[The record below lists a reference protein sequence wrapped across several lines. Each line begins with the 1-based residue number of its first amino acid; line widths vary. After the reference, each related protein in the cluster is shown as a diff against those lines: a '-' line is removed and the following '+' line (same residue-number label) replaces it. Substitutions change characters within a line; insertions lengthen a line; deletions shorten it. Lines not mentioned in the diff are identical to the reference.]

1 VAVTGEPPRAR
12 AAARRRP
19 LAREAVRAPSPAALL
34 WTLATAALAYSFL
47 QTLVLPALPV
57 FATEFGSSG
66 TATAWVSSSF
76 FLASAVSISLVGRLG
91 DILGKTRV
99 LTWVVWLLALATAAA
114 AVAPSLEALIA
125 CRAVQ
130 GIGSSIFPLA
140 FGIVRD
146 RLAPERVGWGVGI
159 VSSVVGIG
167 SAAGFAIGGFVL
179 EIADWRWLFVVG
191 CLPALI
197 AALMVPRVPRDHG
210 SSVSGRPDWL
220 GAGLLSLG
228 LAALLLV
235 VSEGHRWGFG
245 SPRTVVLGM
254 LGVGVMAAWVQV
266 ERRAGDPIVDLRL
279 IARPPMA
286 LLNVCTFLVGY
297 AMFAVFTTLPAFFA
311 ADPEAVGF
319 GLGASPAVAGLYFVP
334 SAVTVLVASLSAGA
348 VARPAPIVVLRF
360 GSVTLAVAMA
370 AMAVWHGSVVPM
382 LVCMALTG
390 VGCGTCLAI
399 IARMVLLA
407 VDAEQ
412 SAVAGGVNALMRIVG
427 GAVTGQAGAAIVAAS
442 SGGDGF
448 AWAMLV
454 AAGAA
459 GAAALATIPLAR
471 TLRRGR
477 TPERKILNSSR
488 SAGR

>member
-1 VAVTGEPPRAR
+1 MREPSSAT
-12 AAARRRP
+12 
-19 LAREAVRAPSPAALL
+19 LL
-34 WTLATAALAYSFL
+34 WILATAALAYSFL

-57 FATEFGSSG
+57 FSAEFGSSG

-91 DILGKTRV
+91 DVLGKARV
-99 LTWVVWLLALATAAA
+99 LTWVIWLLALATAAA

-146 RLAPERVGWGVGI
+146 RLEPERVGFGVGI
-159 VSSVVGIG
+159 VSSVIGIG

-179 EIADWRWLFVVG
+179 EVADWRWLFGVG
-191 CLPALI
+191 CVPALI
-197 AALMVPRVPRDHG
+197 AALMVPRVPRDSG
-210 SSVSGRPDWL
+210 TPVSGRPDWA

-235 VSEGHRWGFG
+235 VSEGHHWGFA
-245 SPRTVVLGM
+245 SARTLGLAA
-254 LGVGVMAAWVQV
+254 LGIGVMVGWVRV
-266 ERRAGDPIVDLRL
+266 ERRASDPIVDLRL
-279 IARPPMA
+279 IAHPPMA
-286 LLNVCTFLVGY
+286 LLNICTFLVGY

-311 ADPEAVGF
+311 ADPDVVGF

-334 SAVTVLVASLSAGA
+334 SAVTVLVMSLVAGA
-348 VARPAPIVVLRF
+348 VTRPRPIVVLRF
-360 GSVTLAVAMA
+360 GTVTLAVAMT
-370 AMAVWHGSVVPM
+370 AMAFWHDSVGPM

-399 IARMVLLA
+399 VARMVLLA
-407 VDAEQ
+407 VGPEQ

-442 SGGDGF
+442 SGSGGF

-471 TLRRGR
+471 TLR
-477 TPERKILNSSR
+477 PR
-488 SAGR
+488 SGGAVGP